1 MLTFLRAVHF
11 WILQN
16 QELKLPVDSNS
27 EAAFTYQAQKSIIS
41 RTNEAAAR
49 TSELDVQHGW
59 KERFAQ
65 LYPSEL
71 GSVFE
76 HGLKMWIYNGK

>member
-11 WILQN
+11 WILEN
-16 QELKLPVDSNS
+16 QELKVPVDSSS
-27 EAAFTYQAQKSIIS
+27 EAAFCAPSWKSIIF
-41 RTNEAAAR
+41 RYEAAAR

-65 LYPSEL
+65 LQYTITMNM
-71 GSVFE
+71 E
-76 HGLKMWIYNGK
+76 HAIGTLWILLLC